1 MKKVL
6 IGVLKGAWRLS
17 GPTVVGALFSIYAN
31 TPYGLVAIPILKG
44 LSQGYKEYLKNNNKE
59 IPEWFKKL
67 PF

>member
-1 MKKVL
+1 MKSL
-6 IGVLKGAWRLS
+6 LLGVFKGMWRLS
-17 GPTVVGALFSIYAN
+17 GPTVVGALIAAYAN

-44 LSQGYKEYLKNNNKE
+44 LSQGYKEYLKTNNKE